1 MLSFVTS
8 LTTSKVANDIIMS
21 MRYLDDLATPLPRGI
36 FLTLRIWQRWHNNM
50 DERTY
55 IFFFFL
61 SSLTSSCKFYSWLS
75 SIKPMIMEH
84 WIKQITHLLDFYWMS
99 EHMKANEL
107 KWPRINLVTENGR
120 KKLIR
125 IMRFHHN

>member
-55 IFFFFL
+55 IFFFSFHP
-61 SSLTSSCKFYSWLS
+61 SQV
-75 SIKPMIMEH
+75 H
-84 WIKQITHLLDFYWMS
+84 VDFIHGYR
-99 EHMKANEL
+99 
-107 KWPRINLVTENGR
+107 P
-120 KKLIR
+120 
-125 IMRFHHN
+125 